1 MIIRTVDNKKIAEL
15 GTSDILYSVY
25 STVEVRLGKLKKS
38 IPLALDF
45 LASGKCSASNAIE
58 TARQFNL
65 IRDELSKIPPE
76 KAVYDMSDLK
86 KPAPWLGN
94 LSPVVTSCA
103 NLYTTSDGKDLLYEI
118 VCVLVCGGYSGSD
131 VELQ

>member
-15 GTSDILYSVY
+15 GASDILYSVY

-58 TARQFNL
+58 MARQFNL
-65 IRDELSKIPPE
+65 IRDELSQIPPE
-76 KAVYDMSDLK
+76 KAVYDMSDVK

-103 NLYTTSDGKDLLYEI
+103 NLFTTSDGNDLLYEI

-131 VELQ
+131 VELR